1 MIGSV
6 TRPPDAGSSAAPIA
20 DDPREVPT
28 IEMVH
33 PMPGFPDVR
42 RFALVELDDDGLLSA
57 LQAVEHPDLRFLVV
71 PPHTFFPDYA
81 PIVDDATVADLGV
94 TSGAEVQV
102 LVILTAGDSLAETTA
117 NLLAPVLV
125 NTTNRRACQVILD
138 DTALSV
144 STPLVA

>member
-1 MIGSV
+1 MIDSV
-6 TRPPDAGSSAAPIA
+6 TRPPDAGSAVAPTT
-20 DDPREVPT
+20 DDLRELPT

-57 LQAVEHPDLRFLVV
+57 LHAIEQPDLRFLVV
-71 PPHTFFPDYA
+71 PPHPFFPDYA
-81 PIVDDATVADLGV
+81 PVVDDATVADLGV
-94 TSGAEVQV
+94 TSAAEVQV
-102 LVILTAGDSLAETTA
+102 LVILTAGDSLGETTA

-125 NTTNRRACQVILD
+125 NTSNRRACQVILD
-138 DTALSV
+138 DNALSV